1 MVPRGSDSSLA
12 PSRYEAKHFPHV
24 HGSSAR
30 GIGVML
36 RSQRNAWIHALAT
49 VTVCVM
55 GFLFGLSRADW
66 CWIVLAVVAV
76 WTAEA
81 LNTALEF
88 LTDIASPTFHPIAGK
103 AKDVAAG
110 AVTKTFAMSI
120 GETSDD
126 SQKEFANAS
135 PRKCVP
141 ANRRDAVPPDAELQ
155 FVRAYHAQPGS
166 PVSVAERWR

>member
-1 MVPRGSDSSLA
+1 MAGANRGERSLFASLA
-12 PSRYEAKHFPHV
+12 LGSFMSLSAWLSFTISRIAMKQNTSLTFTGRLRSV
-24 HGSSAR
+24 WCAAR

-49 VTVCVM
+49 VTVCIA
-55 GFLFGLSRADW
+55 GFLFGLSRPDW
-66 CWIVLAVVAV
+66 CWIVLAVMAV

-110 AVTKTFAMSI
+110 AVLLAAI
-120 GETSDD
+120 GSVVIGLLV
-126 SQKEFANAS
+126 FGPYVMAWL
-135 PRKCVP
+135 
-141 ANRRDAVPPDAELQ
+141 RR
-155 FVRAYHAQPGS
+155 
-166 PVSVAERWR
+166 